1 MRYLNPK
8 ADLTFKRV
16 FGEHKDITI
25 SFLNA
30 MLPFEEGKEIATIEY
45 LNPEQVP
52 DNPGKKDSIV
62 DVRCTD
68 QTGRQFIVEM
78 QVHWTPAFKQR
89 VLFNASKAYVRQMPS
104 GTRWEMLQPVYVL
117 SLVDAIF
124 EPDLPEFFH
133 PYHIVH
139 ELHSDRVIDGL
150 HLYFVELPK
159 FTPQT
164 HTERRITALWLRFL
178 TEINEQTRIAPAEL
192 MDDAQVRK
200 AVELVETSAYTDAQ
214 VLAYDEFWNA
224 VSTENSWM
232 YQLDLAQKAVYQ
244 ARKEAE
250 EQVRLAKEEAEE
262 KVQKAEEQVRQAKI
276 EARMEA
282 EHAVKVDT
290 ARKMK
295 ALGMVAEAIAQVTGL
310 TAEEIAKL

>member
-214 VLAYDEFWNA
+214 MLAYDEFWNA

-232 YQLDLAQKAVYQ
+232 YQLDLAQEK
-244 ARKEAE
+244 
-250 EQVRLAKEEAEE
+250 VRQAEE
-262 KVQKAEEQVRQAKI
+262 KVQKAEEKVQEAEEKAQEQVRQAKI

-290 ARKMK
+290 ARKLK

-310 TAEEIAKL
+310 TIEEVAAL